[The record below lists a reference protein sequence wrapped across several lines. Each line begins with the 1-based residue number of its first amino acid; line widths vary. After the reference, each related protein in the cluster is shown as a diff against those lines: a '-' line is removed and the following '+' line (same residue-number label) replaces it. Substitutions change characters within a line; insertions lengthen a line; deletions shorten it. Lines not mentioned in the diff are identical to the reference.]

1 MMKLSID
8 PAACDGLGM
17 CAHQAPDVIALDPW
31 GYPVISSESLEGA
44 KVEQAQR
51 AIRACPRRALYASA

>member
-1 MMKLSID
+1 MRLSIN

-31 GYPVISSESLEGA
+31 GYPVISEDELDGA
-44 KVEQAQR
+44 LAVQARR
-51 AIRACPRRALYASA
+51 AIRACPRKALFAAN